1 MKKNIFIDEIKRRG
15 KVDENAYS
23 MIGTELKRVRTS
35 QSQTLSSIAGDLC
48 SVSYLCKIEKAQLK
62 PNRYMLNEICKKL
75 HLESPKLDLLFELK
89 NLLLKLVKY
98 YYARDFEEV
107 KKLYETCKDLDNY
120 RTKLIF
126 LIYYITFYML
136 QEANEVSK
144 ELFKIT
150 SEMLDDELSIFL
162 VFYSI
167 LKYYDECYNETI
179 DNLKQLSS
187 IYYLDD
193 TLGKIAS
200 VLCLEYYVK
209 INSPMTLLHSQKLLD
224 LFLKSSEFSKAEYV
238 RYLQT
243 LYMIHNS
250 MLESA
255 VVELEFIKD
264 KEFKNTLEFYYDIKN
279 QTLQNKEHYKNLR
292 PFARLI
298 YIHLFEPK
306 KYIEAFFNQNKNDFY
321 MCDFSYNIANYF
333 TFSDDKER
341 YKELTDV
348 IIPNILQTKD
358 YIDKLF
364 FLREF
369 CRISKKYGRYKCFCN
384 AYSDLEGEIL

>member
-1 MKKNIFIDEIKRRG
+1 
-15 KVDENAYS
+15 
-23 MIGTELKRVRTS
+23 
-35 QSQTLSSIAGDLC
+35 
-48 SVSYLCKIEKAQLK
+48 
-62 PNRYMLNEICKKL
+62 
-75 HLESPKLDLLFELK
+75 
-89 NLLLKLVKY
+89 
-98 YYARDFEEV
+98 
-107 KKLYETCKDLDNY
+107 
-120 RTKLIF
+120 
-126 LIYYITFYML
+126 
-136 QEANEVSK
+136 
-144 ELFKIT
+144 
-150 SEMLDDELSIFL
+150 MLDDELSIFL

-200 VLCLEYYVK
+200 VLCLECYVK

-279 QTLQNKEHYKNLR
+279 QTLQIRAL
-292 PFARLI
+292 
-298 YIHLFEPK
+298 
-306 KYIEAFFNQNKNDFY
+306 
-321 MCDFSYNIANYF
+321 
-333 TFSDDKER
+333 
-341 YKELTDV
+341 
-348 IIPNILQTKD
+348 
-358 YIDKLF
+358 
-364 FLREF
+364 
-369 CRISKKYGRYKCFCN
+369 
-384 AYSDLEGEIL
+384 